1 MKVLLLM
8 LSDSPGIGGME
19 KHARELATGLAD
31 RGLSVTLVAGREHL
45 HELPSSVRA
54 SVINTSGSRYSPA
67 LLLRIFRLIHSE
79 GFDVIHAQGTK
90 AAFAVQHLRPLIKPC
105 RLIATIHGFKSRYPK
120 AKAFDRLI
128 AVSKTLAASINQPN
142 VSVVYNGVKIRSIR
156 GRNLPT
162 ADTPSWLAAGR
173 LVPVKG
179 FAQLIKAFRY
189 CSDSLW
195 IAGDGPERES
205 LQQLIDTTG
214 QKHRIHL
221 LGHRND
227 LPELMNA
234 SLGVI
239 ISSNREGFSY
249 VCAEALLLGKPV
261 ISTNVPIANELL
273 RPEHIIETTTLEGLM
288 DCLKTPVTELLDAQ
302 SEARATASREL
313 TLDAMVDNTI
323 TIYRQVLQH
332 EL

>member
-8 LSDSPGIGGME
+8 LSDGPGIGGME

-31 RGLSVTLVAGREHL
+31 RGLSVTLAARREHL
-45 HELPSSVRA
+45 CELPSSVRA
-54 SVINTSGSRYSPA
+54 TTINPAGSRYSPA

-79 GFDVIHAQGTK
+79 GFDLIHAQGTK
-90 AAFAVQHLRPLIKPC
+90 AAFVLQHLRPLIKSC

-128 AVSKTLAASINQPN
+128 AVSKTLAASINQSG
-142 VSVVYNGVKIRSIR
+142 VSVVYNGVKIPSTRAQ
-156 GRNLPT
+156 NLLKADSPT
-162 ADTPSWLAAGR
+162 WLAAGR

-179 FAQLIKAFRY
+179 FAQLIKAFRN

-227 LPELMNA
+227 LAELMIA
-234 SLGVI
+234 SQGVI
-239 ISSNREGFSY
+239 ISSIREGFSY

-273 RPEHIIETTTLEGLM
+273 RPEHIIESPTLEGLA
-288 DCLKTPVTELLDAQ
+288 DRLKTPIKELLDAQ
-302 SEARATASREL
+302 SEARATAAREL
-313 TLDAMVDNTI
+313 TLEAMVDNTI
-323 TIYRQVLQH
+323 TIYRQVLQYDS
-332 EL
+332 